1 MVERPITNTPADAR
15 AGAAANAQAVSVHQ
29 YTPNKEASRCQQTSN
44 LPSAFPLT
52 APCAFH
58 AAARSP
64 SSRTAALSPWSPIRH
79 TRLERRSARIV
90 YHSDRLLYPLKRTR
104 PKGDRDPGWQRISW
118 DEALDLTAAKLS
130 QIAEAYGPESVV
142 FTLASPPTSASSDS
156 TIWIE
161 RLMRAFGSP
170 NECVSMEL
178 CGWGRYL
185 ATVYTFGASVPG
197 SYMPDL
203 EHAGCIL
210 FWGYNPNLA
219 RLAHAVATTAAL
231 KRGARLIVVDPR
243 RTGPA
248 NKADL
253 WLRVRPGTDGALALG
268 IAHVMIERGWYD
280 RDFIRDWTNG
290 PLLVRADNGRLLTE
304 SDLSATG
311 SAQRY
316 VAWNESKGCPIQY
329 DPATGGYVGNN
340 VELALFGEFAL
351 ETLQGRVVCRP
362 AFDLTAELCRR
373 YAPERVE
380 AICGID
386 RTQIETAA
394 TMLWETRPVAY
405 YAWSGVE
412 MQTNATQ
419 IARAIA
425 QLYALTGSFD
435 SPGGNVLFAAV
446 PAANVAGME
455 LLPAA
460 QRAKTLGLPERPLG
474 PSRWQ
479 FVTSDEI
486 YRAILEQR
494 PYRVRGLVGFGANL
508 LIAHAD
514 GLRGREALAAL
525 DFYVHIDLFMNPTA
539 ELADVVLPVASAF
552 EREALKV
559 GFEVSSDAQSL
570 VQLRQRVAQPRGE
583 ARSDTEI
590 VFDLACRLGLG
601 AHFWDGD
608 IEAAYRYQ
616 LGPSGVSRDALRE
629 NPRGVRV
636 PLQTRYRK
644 FAEQRDGTPRGF
656 ATRTRKIELY
666 SERLLEHGYPPLPEY
681 EDPLIGPSS
690 RPDLL
695 ERFPLIL
702 TCAKHTLF
710 CESQHR
716 ALPSLRRRALDPEVE
731 VHPAAAAER
740 GIGPGDWVHIETPG
754 GSVRARARMNDTLA
768 PNVVCG
774 QHGWWQA
781 CPEIGG
787 AGYDPFGPD
796 GANLNLIIGNEAID
810 PVSGSVPHRAY
821 LCQIRRAHG

>member
-1 MVERPITNTPADAR
+1 M
-15 AGAAANAQAVSVHQ
+15 SVDKQ
-29 YTPNKEASRCQQTSN
+29 SRQQIPTYCALCVSRCGSIAVVEN
-44 LPSAFPLT
+44 GRFVALEPDPSHPTGKALCAKGRA
-52 APCAFH
+52 APE
-58 AAARSP
+58 
-64 SSRTAALSPWSPIRH
+64 L
-79 TRLERRSARIV
+79 V
-90 YHSDRLLYPLKRTR
+90 YHSERLLYPLKRTR

-118 DEALDLTAAKLS
+118 DEALDLIAAKLS
-130 QIAEAYGPESVV
+130 QLAKVYGPESIV
-142 FTLASPPTSASSDS
+142 FSVASPSTSASSDAL
-156 TIWIE
+156 IWIE

-185 ATVYTFGASVPG
+185 ATAYTYGASVPG

-203 EHAGCIL
+203 ERAGCIL

-280 RDFIRDWTNG
+280 REFIRDWTNG
-290 PLLVRADNGRLLTE
+290 PLLVRADNGRLLIE
-304 SDLSATG
+304 SDLSAAG
-311 SAQRY
+311 SARRY
-316 VAWNESKGCPIQY
+316 VAWNKDQGCPIPY
-329 DPATGGYVGNN
+329 DPATGGYAGNN
-340 VELALFGEFAL
+340 GELALFGEFTL
-351 ETLQGRVVCRP
+351 ETLQGKVVCRP

-373 YAPERVE
+373 YAPNRLE
-380 AICGID
+380 AICGIE
-386 RTQIETAA
+386 RNQIEDAA
-394 TMLWETRPVAY
+394 RMLWEARPVAY

-412 MQTNATQ
+412 MQSNATQ

-435 SPGGNVLFAAV
+435 AQGGNVLFAAV
-446 PAANVAGME
+446 PTSNVGGEE
-455 LLPAA
+455 LLPAE
-460 QRAKTLGLPERPLG
+460 QRARTLGLHERPLG
-474 PSRWQ
+474 PSRWG

-486 YRAILEQR
+486 YRGILEQQ
-494 PYRVRGLVGFGANL
+494 PYPVRGLVGFGANL
-508 LIAHAD
+508 LVAHAD
-514 GLRGREALAAL
+514 GRRGRAALAAL
-525 DFYVHIDLFMNPTA
+525 DFSVHADLFMNPTA
-539 ELADVVLPVASAF
+539 ELADIVLPVASAF
-552 EREALKV
+552 EREALKI
-559 GFEVSSDAQSL
+559 GFEVSADAQSFI
-570 VQLRQRVAQPRGE
+570 QLRPRVVEPQGE
-583 ARSDTEI
+583 ARSDTQI

-616 LGPSGVSRDALRE
+616 LQPSSVSLDALRE
-629 NPRGVRV
+629 SPGGVRV

-644 FAEQRDGTPRGF
+644 FAAQKDGAPQGF
-656 ATRTRKIELY
+656 ATPTRKIELY
-666 SERLLEHGYPPLPEY
+666 SETLLEHGYPPLPEY
-681 EDPLIGPSS
+681 EEPLMSPRS
-690 RPDLL
+690 RPDLV

-716 ALPSLRRRALDPEVE
+716 ALPSLRRRALEPEVE
-731 VHPAAAAER
+731 LHPMAAAER
-740 GIGPGDWVHIETPG
+740 GIAAGDWVQIETPG
-754 GSVRARARMNDTLA
+754 GSVRARARMNDALE

-781 CPEIGG
+781 CVEIG
-787 AGYDPFGPD
+787 APGYDPFDSD
-796 GANLNLIIGNEAID
+796 GANFNLIIGNEAID

-821 LCQIRRAHG
+821 LCQIRRAD